1 VVCVAATPLGFLINT
16 HIDHWIQID
25 PAKLSTQA
33 RILAAEHKCLDYDSY
48 VDCLELFPFDE
59 SELTNKRDPVSPA
72 AKADIQAAVT
82 NSKALVTKFKRL
94 ILKS

>member
-1 VVCVAATPLGFLINT
+1 MGFLINT
-16 HIDHWIQID
+16 NIDKWIQID
-25 PAKLSTQA
+25 PDKVLTQA
-33 RILAAEHKCLDYDSY
+33 NIRAAEHKCLDYDSF

-72 AKADIQAAVT
+72 AKAAIQAAVT
-82 NSKALVTKFKRL
+82 NSKTLVTKYKKL